1 MVTLHSPARLI
12 RSVPRLVMGE
22 KSAGVS
28 TTYDAMTLPSAS
40 MPTSVMPVMDCTLHE
55 STRATTKQPTAAAA
69 LLEHQTE
76 SSVSS
81 TRL

>member
-40 MPTSVMPVMDCTLHE
+40 MPTSVMPVMACTLHE
-55 STRATTKQPTAAAA
+55 STRATTKRPA